1 MPQVINLSSTCPKVL
16 VLAGS
21 NATSIVTES
30 LQLVRDA
37 VREVQNQDFEV
48 DAVSA
53 YYTTPCFP
61 AGLGPDFVNVAFSVK
76 TELMPDDLLQ
86 FLHGVEQRF
95 GRERP
100 SRWAPRTLDL
110 DLIAYGDVVLP
121 DEIAVRRWIDLP
133 VERQKQDAPDRL
145 ILPHP
150 RVHERAFALI
160 PLLDIAP
167 DWRHPILGKT
177 VREMVD
183 ALPDG
188 DKNGVQRVAG

>member
-1 MPQVINLSSTCPKVL
+1 MPQVINLSNTYPKVL

-21 NATSIVTES
+21 NATSIVAKS

-37 VREVQNQDFEV
+37 VREVQSQDVKVE
-48 DAVSA
+48 AVSA

-61 AGLGPDFVNVAFSVK
+61 YGLGPDFVNVAFSVD
-76 TELMPDDLLQ
+76 THLQPDEFLQ
-86 FLHGVEQRF
+86 FLHCVEQNF

-110 DLIAYGDVVLP
+110 DLIAYGNLVLP
-121 DEIAVRRWIDLP
+121 DETTAQRWIDLP
-133 VERQKQDAPDRL
+133 VERQKQEAPDRL

-150 RVHERAFALI
+150 RMHERAFALI

-167 DWRHPILGKT
+167 DWCHPILGKS

-183 ALPDG
+183 ALPEG
-188 DKNGVQRVAG
+188 DKSGVQRVAV